1 MGNLYHEDVDVD
13 VEQVAG
19 VLAAACI
26 LQFKALRVIC
36 LFSAMAITLG
46 NLYHEDV
53 DVDVEQVAGVLAAAC
68 ILQFKA
74 LDINLSIFS
83 DGNHSG

>member
-1 MGNLYHEDVDVD
+1 
-13 VEQVAG
+13 
-19 VLAAACI
+19 
-26 LQFKALRVIC
+26 
-36 LFSAMAITLG
+36 MAITLG

-74 LDINLSIFS
+74 GNLSIFS

>member
-1 MGNLYHEDVDVD
+1 
-13 VEQVAG
+13 
-19 VLAAACI
+19 
-26 LQFKALRVIC
+26 
-36 LFSAMAITLG
+36 MAITLG

-74 LDINLSIFS
+74 E
-83 DGNHSG
+83 

>member
-1 MGNLYHEDVDVD
+1 MKSASFSHNYQQWQSHWVN
-13 VEQVAG
+13 
-19 VLAAACI
+19 
-26 LQFKALRVIC
+26 C

-74 LDINLSIFS
+74 LIK
-83 DGNHSG
+83 G

>member
-1 MGNLYHEDVDVD
+1 
-13 VEQVAG
+13 
-19 VLAAACI
+19 
-26 LQFKALRVIC
+26 
-36 LFSAMAITLG
+36 MAITLG

-74 LDINLSIFS
+74 PINLSIFS

>member
-1 MGNLYHEDVDVD
+1 
-13 VEQVAG
+13 
-19 VLAAACI
+19 
-26 LQFKALRVIC
+26 
-36 LFSAMAITLG
+36 MAITLG

-74 LDINLSIFS
+74 ARTLSIFS
-83 DGNHSG
+83 YNHSG

>member
-1 MGNLYHEDVDVD
+1 MYYSSKLSLITLV
-13 VEQVAG
+13 
-19 VLAAACI
+19 
-26 LQFKALRVIC
+26 FP
-36 LFSAMAITLG
+36 AMAITLG

-74 LDINLSIFS
+74 LIK
-83 DGNHSG
+83 G

>member
-1 MGNLYHEDVDVD
+1 
-13 VEQVAG
+13 
-19 VLAAACI
+19 
-26 LQFKALRVIC
+26 
-36 LFSAMAITLG
+36 MAITLG

-74 LDINLSIFS
+74 CSTSIFS